1 MVRVIVKV
9 GEVVVILDGPEVA
22 YTRRQVRA
30 LLAAVAMAD
39 ACRAPEVEERPTVAL
54 GFTTERLPDEM
65 PAEPG
70 EDD

>member
-1 MVRVIVKV
+1 MKVHVRV
-9 GEVVVILDGPEVA
+9 GEVVVIVDGDDVA

-54 GFTTERLPDEM
+54 GFTTERLPDDLA
-65 PAEPG
+65 PEPDG
-70 EDD
+70 DD